1 MKSIVVTAIAMLAL
15 ALPAQAQRNGT
26 YTVDGADM
34 AGAKYQ
40 GTVQLQSTGLQTWRV
55 TWRIAGDTT
64 NGVGVLANG
73 VLAVAY
79 TQGRELGAVAYVVN
93 ADGSLSGRY
102 TQGREGGLGTERWLP
117 R

>member
-1 MKSIVVTAIAMLAL
+1 M
-15 ALPAQAQRNGT
+15 
-26 YTVDGADM
+26 
-34 AGAKYQ
+34 
-40 GTVQLQSTGLQTWRV
+40 QLQSTGQQTWRV

-64 NGVGVLANG
+64 NGVGVLSNG

-93 ADGSLSGRY
+93 ADGSLSGRF
-102 TQGREGGLGTERWLP
+102 TQGREGGVGTERWLP